1 MQTLGFVPTPGRRLG
16 CAALR
21 SVTECCL
28 TGRLV
33 IAQRLARE
41 RDGLSI
47 EAAFELYG
55 LDPVRVA
62 LEHGAEPDDL
72 DALAEEAHLRR
83 RGSTCPWRTS

>member
-1 MQTLGFVPTPGRRLG
+1 MLLDWATRD
-16 CAALR
+16 
-21 SVTECCL
+21 
-28 TGRLV
+28 